1 MDIANLTVNN
11 IFAIL
16 LVLCRVGSILM
27 VLPGVGDSY
36 ISVRHRLILALAIS
50 FVIYPLLILPD
61 FPPSAFILLKLLVI
75 EIVIGI
81 FIGLIIKMQLAV
93 IHVVGAVISSQ
104 SGLGSAMLF
113 DPSQNTQS
121 AIVSSFLSL
130 LTITLIFSSDLHHV
144 FIRGFTDSYDLF
156 AAGENIAL
164 GDFTDYFLDIVRE
177 IFIVSIK
184 IMSPQIVVGLLLL
197 VGAGILSKLMPALHI
212 FFLITPVQLL
222 VSFAIL
228 MLTLSVTM
236 IWYMD
241 YLGDV
246 ATSFLI
252 FN

>member
-1 MDIANLTVNN
+1 MDLASLTINN
-11 IFAIL
+11 VFAIL

-27 VLPGVGDSY
+27 TLPGIGDSY
-36 ISVRHRLILALAIS
+36 ISIRHRLILALAIS
-50 FVIYPLLILPD
+50 LVIYPLLILPD
-61 FPPSAFILLKLLVI
+61 FPPSAFILLKLLLVEVI
-75 EIVIGI
+75 IGI
-81 FIGLIIKMQLAV
+81 FIGLIIKMQLTI
-93 IHVVGAVISSQ
+93 IHVVGAVISAQ

-113 DPSQNTQS
+113 DPAQSTQS
-121 AIVSSFLSL
+121 AVVSSFLSL
-130 LTITLIFSSDLHHV
+130 LTITLIFSTDLHHL

-156 AAGENIAL
+156 SAGENIKL

-184 IMSPQIVVGLLLL
+184 IMSPQIIVGLLLL
-197 VGAGILSKLMPALHI
+197 VGAGVLSKLMPALHI

-236 IWYMD
+236 MWYMD
-241 YLGDV
+241 YLGEI

-252 FN
+252 FS